1 MEPTTTSEVT
11 QNDATSQNNNTNRI
25 GFGPRLGAYL
35 IDFVFNAIVGSF
47 LGMALGATLVGIFF
61 GSQAATGSVE
71 GDALVGGFGALLGG
85 MIGTLAGIYLM
96 SLVMFIIE
104 GITGQT
110 PGKMLLKIKNAN
122 QDGTAAN
129 SSVLWIRA
137 LLKYSGTIL
146 ALLAGVTS
154 VAILGTL
161 GSLAGLAIFVGCFFT
176 LGDKKQALHDIVAKT
191 IVLKKEDIK

>member
-1 MEPTTTSEVT
+1 MSEETITAEVN
-11 QNDATSQNNNTNRI
+11 QGVASDKNSNRI

-35 IDFVFNAIVGSF
+35 IDFVFNAIVGSI

-61 GSQAATGSVE
+61 GSQAATGSAE
-71 GDALVGGFGALLGG
+71 GDALMGGFGAMLGG

-96 SLVMFIIE
+96 SLVLFVME

-122 QDGTAAN
+122 QDGTAAAGGT
-129 SSVLWIRA
+129 LWVRA

-154 VAILGTL
+154 VAILGTI
-161 GSLAGLAIFVGCFFT
+161 GSIAGLIIFIGCFFV
-176 LGDKKQALHDIVAKT
+176 LGDKRQAIHDLVAKT
-191 IVLKKEDIK
+191 AVFKK

>member
-1 MEPTTTSEVT
+1 MSEETTTTEVN
-11 QNDATSQNNNTNRI
+11 QGVASDNNSNRI

-35 IDFVFNAIVGSF
+35 IDFVFNAIVGSI
-47 LGMALGATLVGIFF
+47 LGMVLGATLVGIFF
-61 GSQAATGSVE
+61 GSQAATGSAE
-71 GDALVGGFGALLGG
+71 DALMGGFGALLGG
-85 MIGTLAGIYLM
+85 MIGTIAGIYLM
-96 SLVMFIIE
+96 SLVLFVME

-129 SSVLWIRA
+129 AGALWIRV

-154 VAILGTL
+154 VAIIGTI
-161 GSLAGLAIFVGCFFT
+161 GSIAGLIIFIGCFFV
-176 LGDKKQALHDIVAKT
+176 LGDKRQAIHDLIAKT
-191 IVLKKEDIK
+191 AVFKK

>member
-1 MEPTTTSEVT
+1 MEETTSEVT
-11 QNDATSQNNNTNRI
+11 QTETTSQNNNANRV

-35 IDFVFNAIVGSF
+35 IDFVFNAIVGSII
-47 LGMALGATLVGIFF
+47 GMALGATLVGIFF
-61 GSQAATGSVE
+61 GSQAATGSAE
-71 GDALVGGFGALLGG
+71 GDALVGGLGAMLGG

-96 SLVMFIIE
+96 SLVLFVME

-122 QDGTAAN
+122 QDGTAAAAGA
-129 SSVLWIRA
+129 LWVRA

-154 VAILGTL
+154 LAILGTI
-161 GSLAGLAIFVGCFFT
+161 GSVAGLIIFIGCFFV
-176 LGDKKQALHDIVAKT
+176 LGDKRQAIHDLVAKT
-191 IVLKKEDIK
+191 AVFKK